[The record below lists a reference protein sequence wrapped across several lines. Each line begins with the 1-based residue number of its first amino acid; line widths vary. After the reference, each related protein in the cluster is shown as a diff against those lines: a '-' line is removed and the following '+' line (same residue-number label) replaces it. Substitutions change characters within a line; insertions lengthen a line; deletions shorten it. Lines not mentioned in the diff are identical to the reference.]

1 MESNH
6 FRKISALHNRKIKA
20 VHNFCELLLFVY
32 HIKFFNIIDYVMY
45 RDLQYDSNILV
56 WDYLLKFC
64 YNAFV
69 TTGRR
74 I

>member
-1 MESNH
+1 M
-6 FRKISALHNRKIKA
+6 LYRKIKA
-20 VHNFCELLLFVY
+20 VHKNCELLLFVY
-32 HIKFFNIIDYVMY
+32 HIKFLNMIDYVVY